1 MAAKRLVVASDLTGA
16 TDPVLAKAFELASRL
31 DAAVTITY
39 VATEHRMADLREALP
54 PDSAFTDTITA
65 RLEGELTEQIARVGR
80 HDGLNVDTIVRTG
93 NEANAIHRI
102 ASEQD
107 AEMIVIGIRNRSRV
121 GKLIL
126 GSTAQEVLLGSPCP
140 VLGVPV

>member
-1 MAAKRLVVASDLTGA
+1 
-16 TDPVLAKAFELASRL
+16 
-31 DAAVTITY
+31 
-39 VATEHRMADLREALP
+39 MADLREALP

-65 RLEGELTEQIARVGR
+65 RLDGELTEQIARVGR
-80 HDGLNVDTIVRTG
+80 HDGLEVDTIVMTG

-102 ASEQD
+102 ASERD

-126 GSTAQEVLLGSPCP
+126 GSTAQEILLGSPCP